1 MKTTTVRRLRW
12 LHRSLGLLL
21 FVQLL
26 FWVGGGLIMSLLQI
40 DAVRGADRAA
50 PPQAV
55 DLSHHAGQLLPM
67 AALLEQHPGTLES
80 AELRSLLGAPVWY
93 LRYADR
99 RLLLD
104 ARSGELLSPL
114 SEARARELA
123 SADMG
128 SPAQIVEVRW
138 QDTATTEIRGRE
150 LPLWRIQFDDDR
162 DTAIYISATTAPQ
175 LPVAAVRFR
184 LDAAHHGLQRARSHQ
199 PPAAADQRGDRVGL
213 RAQRAADAGG
223 ALAPELSRA
232 TRTCCAAAA
241 AAC

>member
-162 DTAIYISATTAPQ
+162 DTAIYISATTGAV
-175 LPVAAVRFR
+175 VA
-184 LDAAHHGLQRARSHQ
+184 
-199 PPAAADQRGDRVGL
+199 
-213 RAQRAADAGG
+213 
-223 ALAPELSRA
+223 EI
-232 TRTCCAAAA
+232 
-241 AAC
+241 